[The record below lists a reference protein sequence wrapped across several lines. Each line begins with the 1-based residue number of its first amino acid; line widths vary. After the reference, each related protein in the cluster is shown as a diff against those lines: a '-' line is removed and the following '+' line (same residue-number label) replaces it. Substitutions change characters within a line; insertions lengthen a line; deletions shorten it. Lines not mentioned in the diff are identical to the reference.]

1 MTTAEVEVLVRDV
14 IVHFGLPF
22 TVVSVI
28 GSPIRWNVQVRGD
41 GTSRIVS
48 FAVAGV
54 RSAAIRAAVQE
65 QLEAEL

>member
-1 MTTAEVEVLVRDV
+1 MTTAEVEGLVRDV

-22 TVVSVI
+22 RVVSVI
-28 GSPIRWNVQVRGD
+28 GSPIGWNVKVSGD
-41 GTSRIVS
+41 GTSRVVS

-65 QLEAEL
+65 KLEAEL

>member
-1 MTTAEVEVLVRDV
+1 MTTTEVEALVRDL

-28 GSPIRWNVQVRGD
+28 GSPIGWNVKIRGD

-65 QLEAEL
+65 KLEAEL

>member
-1 MTTAEVEVLVRDV
+1 MTTAEVEALVRSV

-28 GSPIRWNVQVRGD
+28 GSPIGWNVRVCARG
-41 GTSRIVS
+41 TESVVS

-54 RSAAIRAAVQE
+54 RPAAIRAAIQ
-65 QLEAEL
+65 QKLEAER